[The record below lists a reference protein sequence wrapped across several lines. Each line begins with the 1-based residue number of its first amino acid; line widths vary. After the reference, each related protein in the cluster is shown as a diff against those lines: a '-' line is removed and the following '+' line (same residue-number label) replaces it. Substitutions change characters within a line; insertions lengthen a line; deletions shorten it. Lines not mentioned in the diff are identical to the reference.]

1 MNAPALA
8 PWWADRVLG
17 LVSVIVG
24 AVLGFVASQ
33 AKDWLDAKRSK
44 KSFLIA
50 VANELSTVRK
60 QPQCSN
66 EELMAAQD
74 RFNERGTPPQF
85 AVRLSTTVFSSQI
98 AHLKNLSDP
107 LVLGVVNFYSV
118 LPQLE
123 QLGQIIN
130 QQGNEYLKMTD
141 QQQRDQAGI
150 RLRSAL
156 RVTLEE
162 VEKYQHSLD
171 ELCAKLRT

>member
-1 MNAPALA
+1 MNAPALP

-33 AKDWLDAKRSK
+33 AKDWLDAKRST

-60 QPQCSN
+60 QLQRSK
-66 EELMAAQD
+66 EELTAAQD
-74 RFNERGTPPQF
+74 RLNERGTPPQF

-118 LPQLE
+118 LPHW
-123 QLGQIIN
+123 N
-130 QQGNEYLKMTD
+130 
-141 QQQRDQAGI
+141 
-150 RLRSAL
+150 S
-156 RVTLEE
+156 
-162 VEKYQHSLD
+162 
-171 ELCAKLRT
+171 